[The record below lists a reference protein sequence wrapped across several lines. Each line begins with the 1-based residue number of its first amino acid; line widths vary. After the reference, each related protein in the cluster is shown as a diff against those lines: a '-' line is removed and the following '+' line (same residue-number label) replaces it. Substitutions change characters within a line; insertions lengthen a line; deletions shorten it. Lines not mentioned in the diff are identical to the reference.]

1 MMMEPRLPELATRF
15 KCDTCSSMVTRITNR
30 EGILQCDKCCVTLLR
45 GGAGMGWS
53 DIVQAQLNAQD
64 ALFD

>member
-1 MMMEPRLPELATRF
+1 MMMEPHLEPVTRL

-30 EGILQCDKCCVTLLR
+30 AGILQCDRCCSMLER
-45 GGAGMGWS
+45 GTGMSWS
-53 DIVQAQLNAQD
+53 DVVQAQLNAQD